1 MEQNNQNI
9 SANEE
14 VNSNFITFFTRH
26 KIEIPLI
33 QRDYVQGSNLQ
44 SKKRNEFID
53 SLFEALKD
61 DGKPCELDFIYGTE
75 NNGVF
80 LPLDGQQRLTT
91 LFLLHWYLINK
102 CRLEIPNE
110 YKRIMAE
117 IKWDACE
124 FSYKTSRSSTVFT

>member
-61 DGKPCELDFIYGTE
+61 DGKPCELDFIYE
-75 NNGVF
+75 
-80 LPLDGQQRLTT
+80 R
-91 LFLLHWYLINK
+91 
-102 CRLEIPNE
+102 
-110 YKRIMAE
+110 
-117 IKWDACE
+117 
-124 FSYKTSRSSTVFT
+124 KTMGCSFPWMVSSGSRHYSFYIGI

>member
-53 SLFEALKD
+53 SLF
-61 DGKPCELDFIYGTE
+61 
-75 NNGVF
+75 
-80 LPLDGQQRLTT
+80 
-91 LFLLHWYLINK
+91 
-102 CRLEIPNE
+102 
-110 YKRIMAE
+110 
-117 IKWDACE
+117 
-124 FSYKTSRSSTVFT
+124 

>member
-61 DGKPCELDFIYGTE
+61 DGKPCDT
-75 NNGVF
+75 
-80 LPLDGQQRLTT
+80 PLQ
-91 LFLLHWYLINK
+91 H
-102 CRLEIPNE
+102 P
-110 YKRIMAE
+110 
-117 IKWDACE
+117 
-124 FSYKTSRSSTVFT
+124 SRHYSFYIGI

>member
-9 SANEE
+9 NTNEE
-14 VNSNFITFFTRH
+14 VNSNFITFFTKH

-61 DGKPCELDFIYGTE
+61 DGNRKQWCIPSIGRSTKTHNTIPF
-75 NNGVF
+75 
-80 LPLDGQQRLTT
+80 T
-91 LFLLHWYLINK
+91 LVSDK
-102 CRLEIPNE
+102 
-110 YKRIMAE
+110 
-117 IKWDACE
+117 
-124 FSYKTSRSSTVFT
+124 